1 VIPMRRI
8 GVPEEVAN
16 VIFFLCSS
24 ASSYV
29 TGEEIQINGG
39 QHL

>member
-1 VIPMRRI
+1 MQRI
-8 GVPEEVAN
+8 GTPEEVAQ
-16 VIFFLCSS
+16 VVFFLCSP
-24 ASSYV
+24 AASYV